1 MTTKKSRVV
10 RFPLWIFC
18 PLIAGAIFWMTAA
31 PLQAAEALPAP
42 AANGKTDIPSQI
54 EEKNKEIKRLEAEA
68 GKYRTTLDEIGR
80 TANTLQAQI
89 SSIEKAI
96 KGLDANIR
104 VTNAKIA
111 RTNLEIQAL
120 GAGIL
125 EKESSI
131 EVQRERIGKLVGTV
145 AANDR
150 ETPLEILMKNETL
163 SEFFASVDALR
174 DIQRDLVG
182 LLAELRRARQDLK
195 ERKVTAE
202 SKRLE
207 LASLVEDLA
216 DQKALQVEERKERN
230 LLLAETKN
238 QERRYQELLGEVE
251 RKRDALQQE
260 INSLESGLTTAFDRA
275 LLPAPGK
282 GILGWPLP
290 SPIFITQYFGST
302 SFARAG
308 GYNGKGHNGID
319 FRAAAG
325 TPVFAAE
332 RGIVRATGDTDIAC
346 RRASYGR
353 WVLIDHPNN
362 LTTLY
367 AHLSLVKVQAGDGVN
382 RGELIGYAGRTGYAT
397 GPHLHLSVFAKQAVN
412 VGQLVSRACGRVM
425 TLPLSPF
432 GGYLSPLD
440 YL

>member
-1 MTTKKSRVV
+1 MPHPYSLKTR
-10 RFPLWIFC
+10 L
-18 PLIAGAIFWMTAA
+18 LLLAAAGALLFISASAM
-31 PLQAAEALPAP
+31 AEEGTQPEP
-42 AANGKTDIPSQI
+42 PDIRKQI
-54 EEKNKEIKRLEAEA
+54 EEKNQEIKRLETEA
-68 GKYRTTLDEIGR
+68 AKYRTTLDEIGR
-80 TANTLQAQI
+80 TANTLQSQI
-89 SSIEKAI
+89 ANLEKAI

-104 VTNAKIA
+104 VTNAKIT

-120 GAGIL
+120 GAGIR
-125 EKESSI
+125 EKESAI
-131 EVQRERIGKLVGTV
+131 EIQRARIGTLVGTL

-174 DIQRDLVG
+174 NIQRDLVG
-182 LLAELRRARQDLK
+182 LLADLRAARQDLK

-216 DQKALQVEERKERN
+216 DQKALQVEERRERN
-230 LLLAETKN
+230 FLLAETKN

-251 RKRDALQQE
+251 RKREALQQE
-260 INSLESGLTTAFDRA
+260 INTMESGLTTAFDRA
-275 LLPAPGK
+275 LLPALGK

-290 SPIFITQYFGST
+290 NPIFITQYFGNT

-308 GYNGKGHNGID
+308 GYSGKGHNGID

-325 TPVFAAE
+325 TPLFAAE
-332 RGIVRATGDTDIAC
+332 RGHVRATGDTDTAC

-353 WVLIDHPNN
+353 WILIDHPNN

-367 AHLSLVKVQAGDGVN
+367 AHLSLIKVRPGESVN

-397 GPHLHLSVFAKQAVN
+397 GPHLHLSVFARQAVN
-412 VGQLVSRACGRVM
+412 VGKLVSRTCGRVM

-432 GGYLSPLD
+432 GGYLNPMD